1 MGISDLFRP
10 ADINHGVRLFRSTP
24 GATLLDVRTEQEY
37 REGHIPGSKNVP
49 LHQLDK
55 VEDVAENKD
64 GALFVYCYSGARSGG
79 QPRSCA
85 GWAIPMYRISVVFLP
100 ISAIRTGKSAHC
112 GHFPQKNT
120 SERWRFL

>member
-64 GALFVYCYSGARSGG
+64 GALFVYCYSGARSGRATAQLRRMG
-79 QPRSCA
+79 YTNVQNI
-85 GWAIPMYRISVVFLP
+85 GG
-100 ISAIRTGKSAHC
+100 ISAYFG
-112 GHFPQKNT
+112 NT
-120 SERWRFL
+120 DR